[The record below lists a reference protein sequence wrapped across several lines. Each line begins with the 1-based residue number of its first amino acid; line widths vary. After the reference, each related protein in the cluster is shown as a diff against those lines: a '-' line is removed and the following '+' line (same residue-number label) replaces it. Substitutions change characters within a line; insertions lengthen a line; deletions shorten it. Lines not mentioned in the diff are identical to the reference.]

1 MTAPDIVCLAEC
13 LQVLRLISAEN
24 ELGEDVLNRESPV
37 YNVSNDSDVVTLIFH
52 DLKLESCRPWQF
64 SCSTLTRS
72 MSATSLFEAP
82 DGKQYRLQSV
92 SGYVQ
97 SGEILAIMGSSGAG
111 KSTLLDIL
119 SGTVKHKSNLISGNC
134 TITKQAVQL
143 TKSGKK
149 IKPTCVIGYVTQ
161 EPILMSTQS
170 VEETLWTHAQ
180 LRFPTDMDKEIK
192 ERHVERVLRQM
203 GLKDVRDIR

>member
-1 MTAPDIVCLAEC
+1 MYNA
-13 LQVLRLISAEN
+13 SNEN
-24 ELGEDVLNRESPV
+24 VP
-37 YNVSNDSDVVTLIFH
+37 VTLIFYH
-52 DLKLESCRPWQF
+52 LKLESCRPWQF
-64 SCSTLTRS
+64 SCSQLTRS
-72 MSATSLFEAP
+72 MSATSLFEAA

-134 TITKQAVQL
+134 LITKQTEQL

-149 IKPTCVIGYVTQ
+149 VKPTCIIGYVTQ
-161 EPILMSTQS
+161 EAILMPTQT

-180 LRFPTDMDKEIK
+180 LRFPTDMNMEFK

-203 GLKDVRDIR
+203 GLKDVRDMR